1 MLRSLPGAHPMYW
14 LRRIPA
20 ETRIVVLVVFLA
32 LFQAVL
38 LSVFGLGAI
47 RRERRNAE
55 EALFDQA
62 QAFLQ
67 RDVVVPAQNALH
79 ERAGAALRVAFVQH
93 GPDWRTRLAT
103 AGEGLFTDAFLVRG
117 DGRIEEPGGLPLWLP
132 EGQAARADEDAGS
145 GARKLVELVRGH
157 GFEEAQKAERNLRFA
172 EQYPLALDNLGRS
185 RALLHASAALLA
197 PTTPEILL
205 RVRRVGVLNRVAGR
219 VGAEEIGLLLA
230 QVDAAASGDPAYVA
244 GCAAQDEQARVL
256 GELRKEWPHFPASG
270 APVLHHNVRAD
281 AGTVFY
287 VWQLGGVGDAEV
299 LAVDPQALARF
310 LAGIAAAA
318 AAWAPEGVRPE
329 IVVDVPP
336 GRPAVK
342 IPALPG
348 YHAAAAI
355 SDAAVLGRARDRER
369 PYWYIILF
377 SVAGILAGG
386 LLTARAVMREV
397 KLAKLKSGFVSNV
410 SHALK
415 TPLTSL
421 KMFSDML
428 RSGQVQDEAERRE
441 CLDIIAQETERLGRL
456 IQQVL
461 DFGRL
466 EARRRPFHWVTGP
479 LEPVVRAET
488 ERFRR
493 ATGLSADAFVVR
505 IAVNTP
511 TVAHDPDAFAEVVS
525 NLLSNAFKYSR
536 REDRHIELTLGPE
549 RRHVVLAVED
559 NGPGVQQRERK
570 RIFEQFYRADDLLTR
585 EVEGTGLGLAIARH
599 IVRAHGG
606 RIFVEGRPEGGSRFV
621 VTLPPAPGSRAAAA
635 GASMENGR

>member
-1 MLRSLPGAHPMYW
+1 MYW

-47 RRERRNAE
+47 RRERQDAE
-55 EALFDQA
+55 VLLYEQA

-79 ERAGAALRVAFVQH
+79 ERAGAALRVAFIQRD
-93 GPDWRTRLAT
+93 PEWRARLVA
-103 AGEGLFTDAFLVRG
+103 AGEGLFTDAFLVRA
-117 DGRIEEPGGLPLWLP
+117 DGRIEEPGGDPLWLP
-132 EGQAARADEDAGS
+132 GGLADRMDAEAKGPATMLRAEYG
-145 GARKLVELVRGH
+145 GH
-157 GFEEAQKAERNLRFA
+157 QFDEAQKAERNLRFA
-172 EQYPLALDNLGRS
+172 ELHPFALDDLGRS
-185 RALLHASAALLA
+185 RALLHAAAPLLGPA
-197 PTTPEILL
+197 TAGTLL
-205 RVRRVGVLNRVAGR
+205 RARRVGVLNRVAGR
-219 VGAEEIGLLLA
+219 VAKEEIDLFLA
-230 QVDAAASGDPAYVA
+230 RIDAAAGDDPAYLA
-244 GCAAQDEQARVL
+244 GRAAQEARARVL
-256 GELRKEWPHFPASG
+256 GELRKEWQHFPASG
-270 APVLHHNVRAD
+270 TPLLHRNTRAD
-281 AGTVFY
+281 PDAPFY
-287 VWQLGGVGDAEV
+287 VWQVGGAGDVEV
-299 LAVDPQALARF
+299 LAVDPGELARF
-310 LAGIAAAA
+310 LAGIATAAT
-318 AAWAPEGVRPE
+318 AWAPEGVRPE
-329 IVVDVPP
+329 ILLSAPP
-336 GRPAVK
+336 GRPAVR
-342 IPALPG
+342 IAAMPG
-348 YHAAAAI
+348 YHASAVI
-355 SDAAVLGRARDRER
+355 SDAAVLERASDRER

-415 TPLTSL
+415 TPLTSV

-428 RSGQVQDEAERRE
+428 RSGQVKDEAERRE

-466 EARRRPFHWVTGP
+466 EARRRPFHWVTGS
-479 LEPVVRAET
+479 LEPVVRAEA

-493 ATGLSADAFVVR
+493 TTGLSPEAFVVR

-511 TVAHDPDAFAEVVS
+511 PVSHDPDAFAEVVS
-525 NLLSNAFKYSR
+525 NLLSNAYKYSR
-536 REDRHIELTLGPE
+536 REGRHIELTLGPE

-559 NGPGVQQRERK
+559 NGPGVPHRERR
-570 RIFEQFYRADDLLTR
+570 RIFEQFYRTDDLLTR

-606 RIFVEGRPEGGSRFV
+606 RIFVEDRTEGGSRFV
-621 VTLPPAPGSRAAAA
+621 VTLPPAAGSRAAAA
-635 GASMENGR
+635 GTPLENGR

>member
-1 MLRSLPGAHPMYW
+1 MYW

-38 LSVFGLGAI
+38 LSVFGLDAI
-47 RRERRNAE
+47 RNERRDAE
-55 EALFDQA
+55 DALFTQA

-79 ERAGAALRVAFVQH
+79 ERAGAALRVAFVQRD
-93 GPDWRTRLAT
+93 PDWRARLAV

-117 DGRIEEPGGLPLWLP
+117 DGSIEEPGGDPLWLP
-132 EGQAARADEDAGS
+132 EGLAAREDEDVRK
-145 GARKLVELVRGH
+145 GARKLRAEH
-157 GFEEAQKAERNLRFA
+157 GAYGLDDAEKAERNLRFA
-172 EQYPLALDNLGRS
+172 ELHPFALDDMGRS
-185 RALLHASAALLA
+185 RALLHAAVPLLGPA
-197 PTTPEILL
+197 TAETLL
-205 RVRRVGVLNRVAGR
+205 RARRVGVINRLAARVGKDDVDIFLARIEAAAGDDPVYLAGR
-219 VGAEEIGLLLA
+219 
-230 QVDAAASGDPAYVA
+230 
-244 GCAAQDEQARVL
+244 AAQDEQERVL
-256 GELRKEWPHFPASG
+256 AELRKEWQHFPASG
-270 APVLHHNVRAD
+270 TPLLHRNTRAD
-281 AGTVFY
+281 PDTPFY
-287 VWQLGGVGDAEV
+287 VWQVGGAGDVEV
-299 LAVDPQALARF
+299 LAVDPRELGRF

-318 AAWAPEGVRPE
+318 SAWAPEGVRPE
-329 IVVDVPP
+329 ISLSAPP
-336 GRPAVK
+336 GRPAVR
-342 IPALPG
+342 IAAMPG
-348 YHAAAAI
+348 YHASAAI
-355 SDAAVLGRARDRER
+355 SDAAVLERAGDRER

-386 LLTARAVMREV
+386 VLTARGVMREV

-415 TPLTSL
+415 TPLTSVR
-421 KMFSDML
+421 MFSDML
-428 RSGQVQDEAERRE
+428 RSGQVKDEAERRE

-466 EARRRPFHWVTGP
+466 EARRRPFHWVTAS

-493 ATGLSADAFVVR
+493 TTGLPPEAFVVR

-511 TVAHDPDAFAEVVS
+511 PVSHDPDAFAEVVS
-525 NLLSNAFKYSR
+525 NLLSNAYKYSR
-536 REDRHIELTLGPE
+536 REDRHIELTLGPV

-559 NGPGVQQRERK
+559 NGPGVPHRERR
-570 RIFEQFYRADDLLTR
+570 RIFDQFYRTDDLLTR
-585 EVEGTGLGLAIARH
+585 EVEGTGLGLAIARN

-606 RIFVEGRPEGGSRFV
+606 RIFVEDRTEGGSRFV
-621 VTLPPAPGSRAAAA
+621 VTLPPAAGSRAAV
-635 GASMENGR
+635 ASAPVEKGR

>member
-1 MLRSLPGAHPMYW
+1 MYW

-47 RRERRNAE
+47 RRERQNAE
-55 EALFDQA
+55 SALFDQA
-62 QAFLQ
+62 QSFLQ

-79 ERAGAALRVAFVQH
+79 ERAGAALRVAFVQRD
-93 GPDWRTRLAT
+93 PDWRARLAA
-103 AGEGLFTDAFLVRG
+103 AGEGLFTDAFLVRA
-117 DGRIEEPGGLPLWLP
+117 DGRIEDPAGLPLWLP
-132 EGQAARADEDAGS
+132 EGMADRADAGAES
-145 GARKLVELVRGH
+145 GASEIRKFVRGH
-157 GFEEAQKAERNLRFA
+157 ELDEAQKAERNLRFA
-172 EQYPLALDNLGRS
+172 EQYPFALDDLGRS
-185 RALLHASAALLA
+185 RALLHAAAALLG
-197 PTTPEILL
+197 PTSPEILL
-205 RVRRVGVLNRVAGR
+205 RVRRVGILNRVADR
-219 VGAEEIGLLLA
+219 VGREEIDLFLA
-230 QVDAAASGDPAYVA
+230 QVDAAAAGDPAYVA
-244 GCAAQDEQARVL
+244 GCAAQDEEARVL
-256 GELRKEWPHFPASG
+256 GELRKEWPQFASVG
-270 APVLHHNVRAD
+270 TPILHHNVRAD
-281 AGTVFY
+281 ADTLFY
-287 VWQLGGVGDAEV
+287 VWQVGGAGDAEV
-299 LAVDPQALARF
+299 LAVDPPALARF
-310 LAGIAAAA
+310 LAGITAAS

-329 IVVDVPP
+329 ITMDLLP

-342 IPALPG
+342 IAALPG
-348 YHAAAAI
+348 YNATATI

-421 KMFSDML
+421 RMFSDML
-428 RSGQVQDEAERRE
+428 RSGQVKDEAERRE

-479 LEPVVRAET
+479 LEPVVRAEA

-493 ATGLSADAFVVR
+493 ATGLSPDAFVVR

-511 TVAHDPDAFAEVVS
+511 PVAHDPDAFAEVVS

-559 NGPGVQQRERK
+559 NGPGVRQRERK
-570 RIFEQFYRADDLLTR
+570 RIFEQFYRADELLTR
-585 EVEGTGLGLAIARH
+585 AVEGTGLGLAIARH

-606 RIFVEGRPEGGSRFV
+606 RIFVEGRTEGGSRFV
-621 VTLPPAPGSRAAAA
+621 VTLPPAAGSRAAAA
-635 GASMENGR
+635 SASMENGR